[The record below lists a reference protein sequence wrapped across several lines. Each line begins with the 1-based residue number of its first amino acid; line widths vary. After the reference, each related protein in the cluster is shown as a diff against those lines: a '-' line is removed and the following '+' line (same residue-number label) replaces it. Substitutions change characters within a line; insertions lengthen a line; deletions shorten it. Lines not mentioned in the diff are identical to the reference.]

1 MDKRTIW
8 QKIGHEF
15 VELLNSSLFIA
26 PLYLS
31 FTAYRRLVTGEAGTA
46 AVEYGMALVSS
57 LILAKIVLIGEIV
70 GLGKRFEK
78 DPLIVPTVVKALLFT
93 VLQLAFNLVE
103 HTVRGLLHHEGFLRA
118 LRSAVTAERRE
129 LLTRAAIFF
138 FAFIPFFALR
148 ELRRVLG
155 EAHFRHLFG
164 RKRTAHDDPRL
175 GDSGRS

>member
-8 QKIGHEF
+8 QKIVHET
-15 VELLNSSLFIA
+15 VELLNASLFIA
-26 PLYLS
+26 PLYLA
-31 FTAYRRLVTGEAGTA
+31 FTAYRRLLIGEAGSA
-46 AVEYGMALVSS
+46 AVDYGMAVVSS
-57 LILAKIVLIGEIV
+57 LILAKVILVGEIF

-78 DPLIVPTVVKALLFT
+78 DPLIVPTVVKALMFT
-93 VLQLAFNLVE
+93 ILQLAFDLIE
-103 HTVRGLLHHEGFLRA
+103 HTVRRLLHHEGFLGA
-118 LRSAVTAERRE
+118 LRSSVTAERRE

-164 RKRTAHDDPRL
+164 QKRTAHDDPRL
-175 GDSGRS
+175 GDSGQS